1 MPRFDGVRGAGYPA
15 EVAEQ
20 MKAETKSRASFTPG
34 SAATKVVSA
43 GQTELEARFTGSQ
56 DKERRGEL

>member
-1 MPRFDGVRGAGYPA
+1 
-15 EVAEQ
+15 

-34 SAATKVVSA
+34 SAATKAVSA